1 MNHVVTIF
9 KNITTTS
16 TGFNRSV
23 EFVADR
29 IRKGNSAKLIAQIQA
44 EPLREK
50 QQELKK
56 GLPSICF
63 SGTFKHRAKAGLI
76 AHSGLICLDFDKIP
90 HEEMQAWRDTLS
102 GWEHTYIL
110 FVSPSGNGFKVVV
123 KIPADHEKHQN
134 YFDAIAENWKDCE
147 YFDTG
152 VGDFSRVCYESYDP
166 DIYVNNDALPWLT
179 INEPEE
185 EELGSDDPAIK
196 VTSESEIIARLDTWY
211 NRKFAGQSRND
222 SLYRFANALNSF
234 GVPHAQ
240 AERHLLQ
247 YTSSAGGVK
256 NKEPFT
262 ESEIVALVKSAYKKR
277 DRHHTRYFEDTRKKA
292 AIEKMI
298 RNGKGVKEVAN
309 AFPEIAT
316 EVESAVQEVKDT
328 ISITDF
334 WTYNDKGKVVLS
346 PHKYK
351 FFLEQNQ
358 FCKFFPEGSAAYLF
372 VRINS
377 NLLEDTAAAYI
388 KDFVLSYLLER
399 ADIGYAPYDFMANQ
413 TRLFKD
419 DYLSMLDTAE
429 VRLKKDTD
437 DTCYLYYQNCAVEV
451 GRDTVNTIDYLDL
464 DGFVWKKHVIDREFK
479 GVGNDGG
486 MFEKFLRLAAGK
498 DEKRFNSLR
507 SVAGYL
513 LHSYKTSANNKAIIM
528 NDELISENPNGGS
541 GKGMFCNA
549 IGQMKR
555 TATLD
560 GKQFSFEKS
569 FPYQTVGADTQVLVF
584 DDVKKNFAFEQLFSL
599 ITEGI
604 TLEKKNKDAIHI
616 PVHRSPKLVITTNYT
631 IGGIGGSFERR
642 KFEVEFS
649 SYFGAHRT
657 PFDEFGC
664 MLFDEWSEEEW
675 ARFDSFMIG
684 CVQYYL
690 NNGLVAHESVN
701 LELRKFIKETSS
713 EFVEWATLENLPLR
727 QRLDKTAMFTAFIS
741 EYKDYERTLSQKRF
755 TQWMDIY
762 GKKNGYKVTQGKSHV
777 RWIHFDD
784 GNGPNDNTGLD
795 LSSDEIDPL
804 A

>member
-1 MNHVVTIF
+1 MTYTVSIF
-9 KNITTTS
+9 KNITATS
-16 TGFNRSV
+16 TSFNRSV
-23 EFVADR
+23 DFVFDR
-29 IRKGNSAKLIAQIQA
+29 IRTGKSKELLSRIRT
-44 EPLREK
+44 EPEK
-50 QQELKK
+50 EVRNALKM

-63 SGTFKHRAKAGLI
+63 SGTFNTRNAEGLI
-76 AHSGLICLDFDKIP
+76 KHSGLMCLDFDGF
-90 HEEMQAWRDTLS
+90 EDEDTATAWRDTLT
-102 GWEHTYIL
+102 GWEYTYAL
-110 FVSPSGNGFKVVV
+110 FTSPSGNGLKVIVR
-123 KIPADHEKHQN
+123 IPETDAQGHKQ
-134 YFDAIAENWKDCE
+134 YFEAIEQHWAECK
-147 YFDTG
+147 YFDTSTSD
-152 VGDFSRVCYESYDP
+152 VCRVCYESYDP
-166 DIYVNNDALPWLT
+166 ELYVNTEADIWHEQAEKEIHDIGTNYALIPQK
-179 INEPEE
+179 
-185 EELGSDDPAIK
+185 SDTVIISAIQQWWEK
-196 VTSESEIIARLDTWY
+196 KKKGAGKGRNADLFVFASALNRFGVNKAATEQHLSQFAVKDFPQSEIL
-211 NRKFAGQSRND
+211 K
-222 SLYRFANALNSF
+222 
-234 GVPHAQ
+234 V
-240 AERHLLQ
+240 
-247 YTSSAGGVK
+247 
-256 NKEPFT
+256 
-262 ESEIVALVKSAYKKR
+262 VKSAYKNTGE
-277 DRHHTRYFEDTRKKA
+277 HGTRFMEDKNAHAQFEKQIRAGKTVKA
-292 AIEKMI
+292 IA
-298 RNGKGVKEVAN
+298 KELDLSEDVA
-309 AFPEIAT
+309 E
-316 EVESAVQEVKDT
+316 EVSVQVRETLAV
-328 ISITDF
+328 TDF
-334 WTYNDKGKVVLS
+334 WAYNEKGKVVLS

-377 NLLEDTAAAYI
+377 NLLEDTAAAYM
-388 KDFVLSYLLER
+388 KDFVLSYLLDR

-419 DYLSMLDTAE
+419 DYLSMLETAE
-429 VRLKKDTD
+429 VKLKKDTE
-437 DTCYLYYQNCAVEV
+437 DTCYLYFQNCAVQV
-451 GRDTVNTIDYLDL
+451 GRDTVTTIDYLDL

-479 GVGNDGG
+479 GVGLDGG
-486 MFEKFLRLAAGK
+486 MFEKFLRLAAGR

-549 IGQMKR
+549 IGRMKR

-584 DDVKKNFAFEQLFSL
+584 DDVRKNFAFEQLFSL

-616 PVHRSPKLVITTNYT
+616 PVSRSPKLVITTNYT

-664 MLFDEWSEEEW
+664 MLFDDWTADEW

-690 NNGLVAHESVN
+690 TNGLVAHESVN
-701 LELRKFIKETSS
+701 LDLRKFIKETCS
-713 EFVEWATLENLPLR
+713 EFVEWAVLENLPLR
-727 QRLDKTAMFTAFIS
+727 QRLDKGAMFTAFVS
-741 EYKDYERTLSQKRF
+741 EYKDYERTLSQKKF

-762 GKKNGYKVTQGKSHV
+762 GKKNGYNVTQGKSGAL

-784 GNGPNDNTGLD
+784 GNGPHSVPEPQGIDI
-795 LSSDEIDPL
+795 DEEQVF
-804 A
+804 

>member
-1 MNHVVTIF
+1 MTYTVSIF
-9 KNITTTS
+9 KNITATS
-16 TGFNRSV
+16 TSFNRSV
-23 EFVADR
+23 DFVFDR
-29 IRKGNSAKLIAQIQA
+29 IRTGKSKELLSRIRL
-44 EPLREK
+44 EPEK
-50 QQELKK
+50 EVRNALKM

-63 SGTFKHRAKAGLI
+63 SGTFKTRNAEGLLK
-76 AHSGLICLDFDKIP
+76 HSGLICLDFDGF
-90 HEEMQAWRDTLS
+90 EDEDTATAWRDTLT
-102 GWEHTYIL
+102 GWEYTYAL
-110 FVSPSGNGFKVVV
+110 FTSPSGNGLKVIVR
-123 KIPADHEKHQN
+123 IPETDAQGHKQ
-134 YFDAIAENWKDCE
+134 YFEAIAQYWDECK
-147 YFDTG
+147 YFDTSTSD
-152 VGDFSRVCYESYDP
+152 VCRVCYESYDP
-166 DIYVNNDALPWLT
+166 ELYVNTEADIWHEQAEKEIHDIGTTYAMIPQKSDTVIISAIQQWWEKKKKGAGKGRNADLFVFASALNRFGVNRAATEQHLSQFAVKDFPQ
-179 INEPEE
+179 
-185 EELGSDDPAIK
+185 
-196 VTSESEIIARLDTWY
+196 SEIL
-211 NRKFAGQSRND
+211 K
-222 SLYRFANALNSF
+222 
-234 GVPHAQ
+234 V
-240 AERHLLQ
+240 
-247 YTSSAGGVK
+247 
-256 NKEPFT
+256 
-262 ESEIVALVKSAYKKR
+262 VKSAYKNTGE
-277 DRHHTRYFEDTRKKA
+277 HGTRFMEDKNAHAQFEKQIRAGKTVKA
-292 AIEKMI
+292 IA
-298 RNGKGVKEVAN
+298 KELELSEDVA
-309 AFPEIAT
+309 E
-316 EVESAVQEVKDT
+316 EVSVQVRETLAV
-328 ISITDF
+328 TDF
-334 WTYNDKGKVVLS
+334 WGYNEKGKVVLS

-377 NLLEDTAAAYI
+377 NLLEDTAAAYM
-388 KDFVLSYLLER
+388 KDFVLSYLLDR

-419 DYLSMLDTAE
+419 DYLSMLETAE
-429 VRLKKDTD
+429 VKLKKDTE
-437 DTCYLYYQNCAVEV
+437 DTCYLYFQNCAVQV
-451 GRDTVNTIDYLDL
+451 GRDTVTTIDYLDL

-479 GVGNDGG
+479 GVGSDGG
-486 MFEKFLRLAAGK
+486 MFEKFLRLAAGR

-549 IGQMKR
+549 IGRMKR

-584 DDVKKNFAFEQLFSL
+584 DDVRKNFAFEQLFSL

-616 PVHRSPKLVITTNYT
+616 PVSRSPKLVITTNYT

-664 MLFDEWSEEEW
+664 MLFDDWTADEW
-675 ARFDSFMIG
+675 ARFDSFMIV

-690 NNGLVAHESVN
+690 THGLVAHESVN
-701 LELRKFIKETSS
+701 LDLRKFIKETCS
-713 EFVEWATLENLPLR
+713 EFVEWATLDNLPLR
-727 QRLDKTAMFTAFIS
+727 QRLDKSAMFTAFVS
-741 EYKDYERTLSQKRF
+741 EYKDYERTLSQKKF

-762 GKKNGYKVTQGKSHV
+762 GKKNGYNVTQGKSHV

-784 GNGPNDNTGLD
+784 GNGPHSVPEPTGID
-795 LSSDEIDPL
+795 IDEDEVF
-804 A
+804 

>member
-1 MNHVVTIF
+1 MTYTVSIF
-9 KNITTTS
+9 KNITATS
-16 TGFNRSV
+16 TSFNRSV
-23 EFVADR
+23 DFVFDR
-29 IRKGNSAKLIAQIQA
+29 IRTGKSKELLSRIRT
-44 EPLREK
+44 EPEK
-50 QQELKK
+50 EVRNALKM

-63 SGTFKHRAKAGLI
+63 SGTFNTRNAEGLI
-76 AHSGLICLDFDKIP
+76 KHSGLMCLDFDGF
-90 HEEMQAWRDTLS
+90 EDEDTATAWRDTLT
-102 GWEHTYIL
+102 GWEYTYAL
-110 FVSPSGNGFKVVV
+110 FTSPSGNGLKVIVR
-123 KIPADHEKHQN
+123 IPETDAQGHKQ
-134 YFDAIAENWKDCE
+134 YFEAIEQHWAECK
-147 YFDTG
+147 YFDTSTSD
-152 VGDFSRVCYESYDP
+152 VCRVCYESYDP
-166 DIYVNNDALPWLT
+166 ELYVNTEADIWHEQAEKEIHDIGTNYALIPQK
-179 INEPEE
+179 
-185 EELGSDDPAIK
+185 SDTVIISAIQQWWEK
-196 VTSESEIIARLDTWY
+196 KKKGAGKGRNADLFVFASALNRFGVNRAATEQHLSQFAVKDFPQSEIL
-211 NRKFAGQSRND
+211 K
-222 SLYRFANALNSF
+222 
-234 GVPHAQ
+234 V
-240 AERHLLQ
+240 
-247 YTSSAGGVK
+247 
-256 NKEPFT
+256 
-262 ESEIVALVKSAYKKR
+262 VKSAYKNTGE
-277 DRHHTRYFEDTRKKA
+277 HGTRFMEDKNAHAQFEKQIRAGKTVKA
-292 AIEKMI
+292 IA
-298 RNGKGVKEVAN
+298 KELDLSEDVA
-309 AFPEIAT
+309 E
-316 EVESAVQEVKDT
+316 EVSVQVRETLAV
-328 ISITDF
+328 TDF
-334 WTYNDKGKVVLS
+334 WAYNEKGKVVLS

-377 NLLEDTAAAYI
+377 NLLEDTAAAYM
-388 KDFVLSYLLER
+388 KDFVLSYLLDR

-419 DYLSMLDTAE
+419 DYLSMLETAE
-429 VRLKKDTD
+429 VKLKKDTE
-437 DTCYLYYQNCAVEV
+437 DTCYLYFQNCAVQV
-451 GRDTVNTIDYLDL
+451 GRDTVTTIDYLDL

-479 GVGNDGG
+479 GVGLDGG
-486 MFEKFLRLAAGK
+486 MFEKFLRLAAGR

-549 IGQMKR
+549 IGRMKR

-584 DDVKKNFAFEQLFSL
+584 DDVRKNFAFEQLFSL

-616 PVHRSPKLVITTNYT
+616 PVSRSPKLVITTNYT

-664 MLFDEWSEEEW
+664 MLFDDWTADEW

-690 NNGLVAHESVN
+690 TNGLVAHESVN
-701 LELRKFIKETSS
+701 LDLRKFIKETCS
-713 EFVEWATLENLPLR
+713 EFVEWAVLENLPLR
-727 QRLDKTAMFTAFIS
+727 QRLDKGAMFTAFVS
-741 EYKDYERTLSQKRF
+741 EYKDYERTLSQKKF

-762 GKKNGYKVTQGKSHV
+762 GKKNGYNVTQGKSGAL

-784 GNGPNDNTGLD
+784 GNGPHSVPEPQGIDI
-795 LSSDEIDPL
+795 DEEQVF
-804 A
+804 

>member
-1 MNHVVTIF
+1 MTYTVSIF
-9 KNITTTS
+9 KNITATS
-16 TGFNRSV
+16 TSFNRSV
-23 EFVADR
+23 DFVFDR
-29 IRKGNSAKLIAQIQA
+29 IRTGKSKELLSRIRL
-44 EPLREK
+44 EPEK
-50 QQELKK
+50 EARNALKM

-63 SGTFKHRAKAGLI
+63 SGTFKTRNAEGLLK
-76 AHSGLICLDFDKIP
+76 HSGLICLDFDGF
-90 HEEMQAWRDTLS
+90 EDEGTATAWRDTLTA
-102 GWEHTYIL
+102 WEYTYAL
-110 FVSPSGNGFKVVV
+110 FTSPSGNGLKVIVR
-123 KIPADHEKHQN
+123 IPETDAQGHKQ
-134 YFDAIAENWKDCE
+134 YFEAIEQHWAECK
-147 YFDTG
+147 YFDTSTSD
-152 VGDFSRVCYESYDP
+152 VCRVCYESYDP
-166 DIYVNNDALPWLT
+166 ELYVNTEADIWHEQAEKEIHDIGTNYALIPQK
-179 INEPEE
+179 
-185 EELGSDDPAIK
+185 SDTVIISAIQQWWEK
-196 VTSESEIIARLDTWY
+196 KKKGAGKGRNADLFVFASALNRFGVNRAATEQHLSQFAVKDFPQSEIL
-211 NRKFAGQSRND
+211 K
-222 SLYRFANALNSF
+222 
-234 GVPHAQ
+234 V
-240 AERHLLQ
+240 
-247 YTSSAGGVK
+247 
-256 NKEPFT
+256 
-262 ESEIVALVKSAYKKR
+262 VKSAYKNTGE
-277 DRHHTRYFEDTRKKA
+277 HGTRFMEDKNAQAQFEKQIRAGKTVKA
-292 AIEKMI
+292 IA
-298 RNGKGVKEVAN
+298 KELDLSEDVA
-309 AFPEIAT
+309 E
-316 EVESAVQEVKDT
+316 EVSVQVRETLAV
-328 ISITDF
+328 TDF
-334 WTYNDKGKVVLS
+334 WAYNEKGKVVLS

-377 NLLEDTAAAYI
+377 NLLEDTAAAYM
-388 KDFVLSYLLER
+388 KDFVLSYLLDR

-419 DYLSMLDTAE
+419 DYLSMLETAE
-429 VRLKKDTD
+429 VKLKKDTE
-437 DTCYLYYQNCAVEV
+437 DTCYLYFQNCAVQV
-451 GRDTVNTIDYLDL
+451 GRDTVTTIDYLDL

-479 GVGNDGG
+479 GVGLDGG
-486 MFEKFLRLAAGK
+486 MFEKFLRLAAGR

-549 IGQMKR
+549 IGRMKR

-584 DDVKKNFAFEQLFSL
+584 DDVRKNFAFEQLFSL

-616 PVHRSPKLVITTNYT
+616 PVSRSPKLVITTNYT

-664 MLFDEWSEEEW
+664 MLFDDWTADEW

-690 NNGLVAHESVN
+690 TNGLVAHESVN
-701 LELRKFIKETSS
+701 LDLRKFIKETCS
-713 EFVEWATLENLPLR
+713 EFVEWAVLENLPLR
-727 QRLDKTAMFTAFIS
+727 QRLDKGAMFTAFVS
-741 EYKDYERTLSQKRF
+741 EYKDYERTLSQKKF

-762 GKKNGYKVTQGKSHV
+762 GKKNGYNVTQGKSGAL

-784 GNGPNDNTGLD
+784 GNGPHSVPEPQGIDI
-795 LSSDEIDPL
+795 DEEQVF
-804 A
+804 

>member
-1 MNHVVTIF
+1 MTYTVSIF
-9 KNITTTS
+9 KNITATS
-16 TGFNRSV
+16 TSFNRSV
-23 EFVADR
+23 DFVFDR
-29 IRKGNSAKLIAQIQA
+29 IRTGKSKELLSRIRL
-44 EPLREK
+44 EPEK
-50 QQELKK
+50 EARNALKM

-63 SGTFKHRAKAGLI
+63 SGTFKTRNAEGLLK
-76 AHSGLICLDFDKIP
+76 HSGLICLDFDGF
-90 HEEMQAWRDTLS
+90 EDEGTATAWRDTLTA
-102 GWEHTYIL
+102 WEYTYAL
-110 FVSPSGNGFKVVV
+110 FTSPSGNGLKVIVR
-123 KIPADHEKHQN
+123 IPETDAQGHKQ
-134 YFDAIAENWKDCE
+134 YFEAIEQHWAECK
-147 YFDTG
+147 YFDTSTSD
-152 VGDFSRVCYESYDP
+152 VCRVCYESYDP
-166 DIYVNNDALPWLT
+166 ELYVNTEADIWHEQAEKEIHDIGTNYALIPQK
-179 INEPEE
+179 
-185 EELGSDDPAIK
+185 SDTVIISAIQQWWEK
-196 VTSESEIIARLDTWY
+196 KKKGAGKGRNADLFVFASALNRFGVNRAATEQHLSQFAVKDFPQSEIL
-211 NRKFAGQSRND
+211 K
-222 SLYRFANALNSF
+222 
-234 GVPHAQ
+234 V
-240 AERHLLQ
+240 
-247 YTSSAGGVK
+247 
-256 NKEPFT
+256 
-262 ESEIVALVKSAYKKR
+262 VKSAYKNTGE
-277 DRHHTRYFEDTRKKA
+277 HGTRFMEDKNAHAQFEKQIRAGKTVKA
-292 AIEKMI
+292 IA
-298 RNGKGVKEVAN
+298 KELDLSEDVA
-309 AFPEIAT
+309 E
-316 EVESAVQEVKDT
+316 EVSVQVRETLAV
-328 ISITDF
+328 TDF
-334 WTYNDKGKVVLS
+334 WAYNEKGKVVLS

-377 NLLEDTAAAYI
+377 NLLEDTAAAYM
-388 KDFVLSYLLER
+388 KDFVLSYLLDR

-419 DYLSMLDTAE
+419 DYLSMLETAE
-429 VRLKKDTD
+429 VKLKKDTE
-437 DTCYLYYQNCAVEV
+437 DTCYLYFQNCAVQV
-451 GRDTVNTIDYLDL
+451 GRDTVTTIDYLDL

-479 GVGNDGG
+479 GVGLDGG
-486 MFEKFLRLAAGK
+486 MFEKFLRLAAGR

-549 IGQMKR
+549 IGRMKR

-584 DDVKKNFAFEQLFSL
+584 DDVRKNFAFEQLFSL

-616 PVHRSPKLVITTNYT
+616 PVSRSPKLVITTNYT

-664 MLFDEWSEEEW
+664 MLFDDWTADEW

-690 NNGLVAHESVN
+690 TNGLVAHESVN
-701 LELRKFIKETSS
+701 LDLRKFIKETCS
-713 EFVEWATLENLPLR
+713 EFVEWAVLENLPLR
-727 QRLDKTAMFTAFIS
+727 QRLDKGAMFTAFVS
-741 EYKDYERTLSQKRF
+741 EYKDYERTLSQKKF

-762 GKKNGYKVTQGKSHV
+762 GKKNGYNVTQGKSGAL

-784 GNGPNDNTGLD
+784 GNGPHSVPEPQGIDI
-795 LSSDEIDPL
+795 DEEQVF
-804 A
+804 

>member
-1 MNHVVTIF
+1 MTYTVSIF
-9 KNITTTS
+9 KNITATS
-16 TGFNRSV
+16 TSFNRSV
-23 EFVADR
+23 DFVFDR
-29 IRKGNSAKLIAQIQA
+29 IRTGKSKELLSRIRL
-44 EPLREK
+44 EPEK
-50 QQELKK
+50 EVRNALKM

-63 SGTFKHRAKAGLI
+63 SGTFNTRNAEGLI
-76 AHSGLICLDFDKIP
+76 KHSGLMCLDFDGF
-90 HEEMQAWRDTLS
+90 EDEDTATAWRDTLT
-102 GWEHTYIL
+102 GWEYTYAL
-110 FVSPSGNGFKVVV
+110 FTSPSGNGLKVIVR
-123 KIPADHEKHQN
+123 IPETDAQGHKQ
-134 YFDAIAENWKDCE
+134 YFEAIEQHWAECK
-147 YFDTG
+147 YFDTSTSD
-152 VGDFSRVCYESYDP
+152 VCRVCYESYDP
-166 DIYVNNDALPWLT
+166 ELYVNTEADIWHEQAEKEIHDIGTNYALIPQK
-179 INEPEE
+179 
-185 EELGSDDPAIK
+185 SDTVIISAIQQWWEK
-196 VTSESEIIARLDTWY
+196 KKKGAGRGRNADLFVFASALNRFGVNRAATEQHLSQFAVKDFPQSEIL
-211 NRKFAGQSRND
+211 K
-222 SLYRFANALNSF
+222 
-234 GVPHAQ
+234 V
-240 AERHLLQ
+240 
-247 YTSSAGGVK
+247 
-256 NKEPFT
+256 
-262 ESEIVALVKSAYKKR
+262 VKSAYKNTGE
-277 DRHHTRYFEDTRKKA
+277 HGTRFMEDKNAHAQFEKQIRAGKTVKA
-292 AIEKMI
+292 IA
-298 RNGKGVKEVAN
+298 KELDLSEDVA
-309 AFPEIAT
+309 E
-316 EVESAVQEVKDT
+316 EVSVQVRETLAV
-328 ISITDF
+328 TDF
-334 WTYNDKGKVVLS
+334 WAYNEKGKVVLS

-377 NLLEDTAAAYI
+377 NLLEDTAAAYM
-388 KDFVLSYLLER
+388 KDFVLSYLLDR

-419 DYLSMLDTAE
+419 DYLSMLETAE
-429 VRLKKDTD
+429 VKLKKDTE
-437 DTCYLYYQNCAVEV
+437 DTCYLYFQNCAVQV
-451 GRDTVNTIDYLDL
+451 GRDTVTTIDYLDL

-479 GVGNDGG
+479 GVGLDGG
-486 MFEKFLRLAAGK
+486 MFEKFLRLAAGR

-549 IGQMKR
+549 IGRMKR

-584 DDVKKNFAFEQLFSL
+584 DDVRKNFAFEQLFSL

-616 PVHRSPKLVITTNYT
+616 PVSRSPKLVITTNYT

-664 MLFDEWSEEEW
+664 MLFDDWTADEW

-690 NNGLVAHESVN
+690 TNGLVAHESVN
-701 LELRKFIKETSS
+701 LDLRKFIKETCS
-713 EFVEWATLENLPLR
+713 EFVEWAVLENLPLR
-727 QRLDKTAMFTAFIS
+727 QRLDKGAMFTAFVS
-741 EYKDYERTLSQKRF
+741 EYKDYERTLSQKKF

-762 GKKNGYKVTQGKSHV
+762 GKKNGYNVTQGKSGAL

-784 GNGPNDNTGLD
+784 GNGPHSVPEPQGIDI
-795 LSSDEIDPL
+795 DEEQVF
-804 A
+804 

>member
-1 MNHVVTIF
+1 MTHTVTIF
-9 KNITTTS
+9 KNITATS

-23 EFVADR
+23 EFVFDR
-29 IRKGNSAKLIAQIQA
+29 IRQGKSKELLSRIRL
-44 EPLREK
+44 EDEK
-50 QQELKK
+50 EVRNQLKM

-63 SGTFKHRAKAGLI
+63 SGTFNTRNAAGLVK
-76 AHSGLICLDFDKIP
+76 HSGLICLDFDGF
-90 HEEMQAWRDTLS
+90 EDDEVATAWRDTLT
-102 GWEHTYIL
+102 GWEYTYAL
-110 FVSPSGNGFKVVV
+110 FTSPSGNGLKVLVR
-123 KIPADHEKHQN
+123 IPETDAEGHKEYFEAIEQHWDECQ
-134 YFDAIAENWKDCE
+134 YFDRSTSDVC
-147 YFDTG
+147 
-152 VGDFSRVCYESYDP
+152 RVCYESYDP
-166 DIYVNNDALPWLT
+166 DLYVNTESDIWHEKAAKEIQDIGTHYALIPQKSDTVIIST
-179 INEPEE
+179 IQQWWEKKKKGAGKGRNADLFVFASALNRFGVNRAATEQHLSQFAVKDFPN
-185 EELGSDDPAIK
+185 
-196 VTSESEIIARLDTWY
+196 SEIA
-211 NRKFAGQSRND
+211 K
-222 SLYRFANALNSF
+222 
-234 GVPHAQ
+234 V
-240 AERHLLQ
+240 
-247 YTSSAGGVK
+247 
-256 NKEPFT
+256 
-262 ESEIVALVKSAYKKR
+262 VKSAYKNTGEHGTQFLEDKQA
-277 DRHHTRYFEDTRKKA
+277 HAQFEKQIRAGKTVKA
-292 AIEKMI
+292 IA
-298 RNGKGVKEVAN
+298 KELDLSE
-309 AFPEIAT
+309 EIAE
-316 EVESAVQEVKDT
+316 EVSTQVRETLA
-328 ISITDF
+328 ISDF
-334 WTYNDKGKVVLS
+334 WAYNEKGKVVLS

-377 NLLEDTAAAYI
+377 NLLEDTAAAYM
-388 KDFVLSYLLER
+388 KDFVLSYLLDR

-429 VRLKKDTD
+429 VKLKKDTE
-437 DTCYLYYQNCAVEV
+437 DTCYLYFSNCAVEV
-451 GRDTVNTIDYLDL
+451 GKNTVNTIDYLDL

-479 GVGNDGG
+479 GVGTEGG
-486 MFEKFLRLAAGK
+486 MFEKFLRLAAGR

-513 LHSYKTSANNKAIIM
+513 LHSYKTSAYNKAIIM

-549 IGQMKR
+549 IGRMKR

-584 DDVKKNFAFEQLFSL
+584 DDVRKNFAFEQLFSL

-616 PVHRSPKLVITTNYT
+616 PVSRSPKLVITTNYT

-664 MLFDEWSEEEW
+664 MLFDDWKAEEW

-690 NNGLVAHESVN
+690 NHGLVAHESVN
-701 LELRKFIKETSS
+701 LDLRKFIKETCS

-727 QRLDKTAMFTAFIS
+727 QRLDKAAMFTAFIS
-741 EYKDYERTLSQKRF
+741 EYKDYERTLSQKKF

-762 GKKNGYKVTQGKSHV
+762 GKKNGYNVTQGKSGAL

-784 GNGPNDNTGLD
+784 GNGPKQSGGLD

>member
-1 MNHVVTIF
+1 MTYTVSIF
-9 KNITTTS
+9 KNITATS
-16 TGFNRSV
+16 TSFNRSV
-23 EFVADR
+23 DFVFDR
-29 IRKGNSAKLIAQIQA
+29 IRTGKSKELLSRIRL
-44 EPLREK
+44 EPEK
-50 QQELKK
+50 EVRNALKM

-63 SGTFKHRAKAGLI
+63 SGTFNTRNAEGLI
-76 AHSGLICLDFDKIP
+76 KHSGLICLDFDGFENEDIAT
-90 HEEMQAWRDTLS
+90 AWRDTLTA
-102 GWEHTYIL
+102 WEYTYAL
-110 FVSPSGNGFKVVV
+110 FTSPSGNGLKVIVR
-123 KIPADHEKHQN
+123 IPETDAQGHKQ
-134 YFDAIAENWKDCE
+134 YFEAIEQHWAECK
-147 YFDTG
+147 YFDTSTSD
-152 VGDFSRVCYESYDP
+152 VCRVCYESYDP
-166 DIYVNNDALPWLT
+166 ELYVNTEADIWHEQAEKEIHDIGTNYALIPQK
-179 INEPEE
+179 
-185 EELGSDDPAIK
+185 SDTVIISAIQQWWEK
-196 VTSESEIIARLDTWY
+196 KKKGAGKGRNADLFVFASALNRFGVNRAATEQHLSQFAVKDFPQSEIL
-211 NRKFAGQSRND
+211 K
-222 SLYRFANALNSF
+222 
-234 GVPHAQ
+234 V
-240 AERHLLQ
+240 
-247 YTSSAGGVK
+247 
-256 NKEPFT
+256 
-262 ESEIVALVKSAYKKR
+262 VKSAYKNTGE
-277 DRHHTRYFEDTRKKA
+277 HGTRFMEDKNAHAQFEKQIRAGKTVKA
-292 AIEKMI
+292 IA
-298 RNGKGVKEVAN
+298 KELDLSEDVA
-309 AFPEIAT
+309 E
-316 EVESAVQEVKDT
+316 EVSVQVRETLAV
-328 ISITDF
+328 TDF
-334 WTYNDKGKVVLS
+334 WAYNEKGKVVLS

-377 NLLEDTAAAYI
+377 NLLEDTAAAYM
-388 KDFVLSYLLER
+388 KDFVLSYLLDR

-419 DYLSMLDTAE
+419 DYLSMLETAE
-429 VRLKKDTD
+429 VKLKKDTE
-437 DTCYLYYQNCAVEV
+437 DTCYLYFQNCAVQV
-451 GRDTVNTIDYLDL
+451 GRDTVTTIDYLDL

-479 GVGNDGG
+479 GVGLDGG
-486 MFEKFLRLAAGK
+486 MFEKFLRLAAGR

-549 IGQMKR
+549 IGRMKR

-584 DDVKKNFAFEQLFSL
+584 DDVRKNFAFEQLFSL

-616 PVHRSPKLVITTNYT
+616 PVSRSPKLVITTNYT

-664 MLFDEWSEEEW
+664 MLFDDWTADEW

-690 NNGLVAHESVN
+690 TNGLVAHESVN
-701 LELRKFIKETSS
+701 LDLRKFIKETCS
-713 EFVEWATLENLPLR
+713 EFVEWAVLENLPLR
-727 QRLDKTAMFTAFIS
+727 QRLDKGAMFTAFVS
-741 EYKDYERTLSQKRF
+741 EYKDYERTLSQKKF

-762 GKKNGYKVTQGKSHV
+762 GKKNGYNVTQGKSGAL

-784 GNGPNDNTGLD
+784 GNGPHSVPEPQGIDI
-795 LSSDEIDPL
+795 DEEQVF
-804 A
+804 